1 MSYEVIAIGASWGGL
16 QAVGTLLEGIPQ
28 QLDQTIVVAQHRSA
42 ESSRGVLESLL
53 QRHIGRPVSEPG
65 DKEPLEPRHVYVAP
79 ADYHLL
85 VEDSHFALSVD
96 ARVQFARPSIDV
108 LFESVAEVYRDR
120 AIGIVLTGA
129 NEDGAAGLAAI
140 KRNGGVSIAPAAR
153 SPATST
159 VSVPALT
166 ANISTEPPA
175 ATRPSAPRNAA
186 SATGWASSAPINA
199 GMISRYGSCIN

>member
-1 MSYEVIAIGASWGGL
+1 M
-16 QAVGTLLEGIPQ
+16 GTLLEGIPQ

-65 DKEPLEPRHVYVAP
+65 DKEPVEPCHVYVAP

-108 LFESVAEVYRDR
+108 LFESVAQVYRDR

-140 KRNGGVSIAPAAR
+140 KRNGGVSIVQDPHTAERRMMPDAAIAGSVADAVLPWSRSAVPLRAVLPESRTFGALRGDHVPAA
-153 SPATST
+153 PLLI
-159 VSVPALT
+159 SVRNLRFPHA
-166 ANISTEPPA
+166 PPL
-175 ATRPSAPRNAA
+175 
-186 SATGWASSAPINA
+186 
-199 GMISRYGSCIN
+199 SRVRG